1 MKVYAVER
9 VVYDGYCGEIVL
21 EYELFE
27 EFREAVEAAHRQ
39 AARELA
45 LIPGARIE
53 ASISNE
59 RAEFAVKTDY
69 PVALF
74 RVVPK
79 KVGRCGIRR
88 EQQEERD

>member
-9 VVYDGYCGEIVL
+9 IAYDGYYGEIVL

-27 EFREAVEAAHRQ
+27 RFEEAVEAARKR
-39 AARELA
+39 AEELA
-45 LIPGARIE
+45 EAGSARVGSSE
-53 ASISNE
+53 SNE

-69 PVALF
+69 IVALF
-74 RVVPK
+74 QVVPK